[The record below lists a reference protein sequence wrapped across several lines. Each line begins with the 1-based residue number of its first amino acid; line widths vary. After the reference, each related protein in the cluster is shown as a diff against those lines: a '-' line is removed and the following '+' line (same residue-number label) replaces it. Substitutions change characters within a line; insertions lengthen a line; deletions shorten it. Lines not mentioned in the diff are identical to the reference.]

1 MKGAAWRA
9 LRVVGGLALGFGA
22 AVFAAYSALAVAY
35 PYPLDYAEGPVL
47 YQVSL
52 IVRGVQTYQ
61 PLSPH
66 LEFMIAYPPVWASLL
81 AALVPWTGLALWPG
95 RLVATLA
102 TLACAGLLA
111 WMVAGETRDRGGGAV
126 SGLLFLGIPYVLAT
140 SSIGRSDAWALLM
153 SLAGVVTV
161 WKTRG
166 RGWGGPVS
174 VLFFLLA
181 GYTRQSNL
189 LAGPLAAYGGLFLQ
203 GQRRRAMALA
213 AALAV
218 VLVAVF
224 LALDAWTAGG
234 FSFNTVVVPR
244 DAYHP
249 AVALSWVLR
258 VVRTL
263 PVLVGLALF
272 FLALRLAEGRLDM
285 PVLYLLGAA
294 ATVLLAGKTGA
305 HVNYLLEACAA
316 LAWVAGLVWARAK
329 RGDLSEAWGQGLL
342 AALVA
347 VQVVGGLST
356 AQGLLPKLWHYRQM
370 LKEGRE
376 LERWIQDAEGPVVAD
391 AAAAYLVLK
400 GQDPIWQT
408 FGHASLVRKGLWD
421 QGPFV
426 DQIRRGEFAL
436 IVIQPDIAAWNWTP
450 EMLAAVEEHYQ
461 VVAQV
466 AGQRI
471 YAPR

>member
-1 MKGAAWRA
+1 MKDAAWRA
-9 LRVVGGLALGFGA
+9 LRGVGWIALGLGA
-22 AVFAAYSALAVAY
+22 AAFAAYSALAVAY
-35 PYPLDYAEGPVL
+35 PYPLDYVEGPIL
-47 YQVSL
+47 HQVSL

-61 PLSPH
+61 PLSPD
-66 LEFMIAYPPVWASLL
+66 LEFMIAYPPVWAYLL
-81 AALVPWTGLALWPG
+81 AALVHLTGLALWPG

-102 TLACAGLLA
+102 ALGSAGLLG
-111 WMVAGETRDRGGGAV
+111 WMVAGETRDREAGAV

-153 SLAGVVTV
+153 SLAGVATV

-174 VLFFLLA
+174 VLFFLVA

-189 LAGPLAAYGGLFLQ
+189 LAGPLAAYGGLFFQ
-203 GQRRRAMALA
+203 GERKRAVALA
-213 AALAV
+213 AALALV
-218 VLVAVF
+218 VVALF
-224 LALDAWTAGG
+224 LALNAWTDGG
-234 FSFNTVVVPR
+234 FYFNTVVVPK
-244 DAYHP
+244 DDYHP

-272 FLALRLAEGRLDM
+272 FLALRLAERRLDM
-285 PVLYLLGAA
+285 PWLYLVGAG

-305 HVNYLLEACAA
+305 HVNYLLEFCAA
-316 LAWVAGLVWARAK
+316 LAWVAGLVWGQAR
-329 RGDLSEAWGQGLL
+329 REGLPEAWGRGLL
-342 AALVA
+342 AALLA
-347 VQVVGGLST
+347 LQVVGGLSV
-356 AQGLLPKLWHYRQM
+356 AQGLLPKLWHYREM
-370 LKEGRE
+370 VAEGRE
-376 LERWIQDAEGPVVAD
+376 LERWIGGAKGPVVAD
-391 AAAAYLVLK
+391 AATAYLVLK

-408 FGHASLVRKGLWD
+408 YGHTSLVRRGLWD

-450 EMLAAVEEHYQ
+450 EMLAAIEERYQ
-461 VVAQV
+461 VVAEV
-466 AGQRI
+466 AGQRV